1 MFAQVS
7 GRHPVRVIWAA
18 ASCMPACS
26 WARCTVRRLHHAPV
40 AVVGT
45 LPLGAVVS
53 RHGGGAIR
61 LVPEPS
67 AEEARAAIRGGQ
79 AYAAILAG
87 RHGESLVIEAAAS
100 PGTAAALTKGFTTA
114 AAAIKI
120 PLQVR
125 DVAPLPASDP
135 TGVSVF
141 FLIIAWT
148 LGGYIGATVIATAQL
163 MVSSGLRHV
172 AIRLALLAGY
182 AAVFGLGVP
191 ALSFPGIGG
200 SGAEVLLPAGL
211 GSCTG
216 LYVAVRGIG
225 GGGAGAHVHMA
236 DSVAGTNIIQRR
248 LCRSGA
254 MWRCRQEGA
263 VKPSAQ
269 PTLVRT
275 QHLPHVSAAQ
285 SR

>member
-148 LGGYIGATVIATAQL
+148 LGGYIGATVIRRPSSWLALACGTSRSGWPCWPGTPP
-163 MVSSGLRHV
+163 SSGW
-172 AIRLALLAGY
+172 
-182 AAVFGLGVP
+182 GVP

-225 GGGAGAHVHMA
+225 GEGAGAHVHMA
-236 DSVAGTNIIQRR
+236 DSVAGTYIIERC
-248 LCRSGA
+248 LCRSEG
-254 MWRCRQEGA
+254 MWRCGQERS

-275 QHLPHVSAAQ
+275 QHLPPPAKTA
-285 SR
+285 R